1 MTQTPS
7 TIEDL
12 ISLPQIKPVARR
24 IIALGCLIILLD
36 GFDTQAIGFAA
47 SSMSQ
52 DLGIAVR
59 HFGVVFSAGLV
70 GALLGAFILSPL
82 ADRFGR
88 KPIIELTV
96 AIFGLFTLAT
106 VFATSLETLCLL
118 RFLAGI
124 GLGGAIPNIIS
135 HCVEYAPARRRGFV
149 VGLLYAGFPV
159 GGMLGAGIA
168 SLIIPTLGWQA
179 LFIIGGILPF
189 VLIPMFHLWAPESVQ
204 FLANSPRRAAKLRAL
219 LQRLAPELPTT
230 FNMARE
236 RPAQKRAAISE
247 VFAAGGV
254 TGSLLIWLP
263 FFMILLLLIV
273 MVLWT
278 PALLQQSGL
287 SASQSVLVVGLI
299 NLGSALGNIWVG
311 RTIDK
316 FGPFL
321 IIPLVV
327 IGGTIC
333 LAPMGTMI
341 NTPMLLSACAVGSG
355 FFFGA
360 AASGMLALSASW
372 YPAHVRATGLGWA
385 YSMGR
390 LGQVIGPLLTGGLLA
405 AGLSVQLI
413 FVLTAV
419 PAACAALSI
428 ILLRTLPHAANIDRQ
443 RQEVT
448 PVPEVH

>member
-1 MTQTPS
+1 M
-7 TIEDL
+7 EDL

-24 IIALGCLIILLD
+24 IIALGILIILLD

-88 KPIIELTV
+88 KPIIEFTV
-96 AIFGLFTLAT
+96 AIFGLFTFAT
-106 VFATSLETLCLL
+106 VFATSLEALCLL

-124 GLGGAIPNIIS
+124 GLGGTIPNIIS
-135 HCVEYAPARRRGFV
+135 HSVEYVPEHRRGFV

-168 SLIIPTLGWQA
+168 SLVIPTLGWEA

-189 VLIPMFHLWAPESVQ
+189 VLIPMFHLLVPESVQ
-204 FLANSPRRAAKLRAL
+204 FLANAPHQIAKLQAL
-219 LQRLAPELPTT
+219 LQRLAPALPQT
-230 FNMARE
+230 FNATWE
-236 RPAQKRAAISE
+236 RPVQKKTAISE
-247 VFAAGGV
+247 VFAAGGF
-254 TGSLLIWLP
+254 TGSFLIWLP

-278 PALLQQSGL
+278 PALLKQSGL
-287 SASQSVLVVGLI
+287 GASESVLVVGLI
-299 NLGSALGNIWVG
+299 NLGSALGNVWVG

-333 LAPMGTMI
+333 LAPMGALI
-341 NTPMLLSACAVGSG
+341 NIPMLLSACAVGSG

-360 AASGMLALSASW
+360 AASGMLTLSASW

-390 LGQVIGPLLTGGLLA
+390 LGQVAGPLLTGGLLSV
-405 AGLSVQLI
+405 GLSVQFI
-413 FVLTAV
+413 FILTAV

-428 ILLRTLPHAANIDRQ
+428 MLLRTLPHAANVDKQ
-443 RQEVT
+443 RQEVMPT
-448 PVPEVH
+448 PEVH

>member
-1 MTQTPS
+1 M
-7 TIEDL
+7 EDL

-70 GALLGAFILSPL
+70 SALLGAFILSPL

-236 RPAQKRAAISE
+236 RPAQKRSAISE

-333 LAPMGTMI
+333 LAPMGALI
-341 NTPMLLSACAVGSG
+341 NTPTLLSACAVGSG

-360 AASGMLALSASW
+360 AASGMLTLSASW

-405 AGLSVQLI
+405 ADLSVQLI

-428 ILLRTLPHAANIDRQ
+428 MLLRTLPHAAIIDRQ

-448 PVPEVH
+448 PAPEIH